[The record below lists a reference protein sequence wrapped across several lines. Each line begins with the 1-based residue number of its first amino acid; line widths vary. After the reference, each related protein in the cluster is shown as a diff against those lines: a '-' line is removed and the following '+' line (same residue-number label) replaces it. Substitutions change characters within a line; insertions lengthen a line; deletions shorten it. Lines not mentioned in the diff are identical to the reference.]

1 MNFSTIFA
9 RVKSFARRINLAARV
24 ALLEKDKQVIMDALT
39 HLQTSMGL
47 LTKAIADQK
56 TRLDAL
62 VAAGSGAT
70 QAQLETLAGQADADI
85 AAINATL
92 PTPAPPTEG

>member
-1 MNFSTIFA
+1 MNLSNIFGWIH
-9 RVKSFARRINLAARV
+9 RSRPSLATRV
-24 ALLEKDKQVIMDALT
+24 AILEQGKQPIMDAIT

-56 TRLDAL
+56 ARLDAL
-62 VAAGSGAT
+62 VASGSGAT
-70 QAQLETLAGQADADI
+70 QAQLEDLAGQADADI

-92 PTPAPPTEG
+92 QPPTPPTEG

>member
-1 MNFSTIFA
+1 MNFSTIIAWAKAFA
-9 RVKSFARRINLAARV
+9 DIHNLAAYQAQDV
-24 ALLEKDKQVIMDALT
+24 KDKKAIMDALT

-56 TRLDAL
+56 ARLDAL
-62 VAAGSGAT
+62 VAGGSGAT
-70 QAQLETLAGQADADI
+70 QAQLEELAGQADADI

-92 PTPAPPTEG
+92 PAPAPPAE